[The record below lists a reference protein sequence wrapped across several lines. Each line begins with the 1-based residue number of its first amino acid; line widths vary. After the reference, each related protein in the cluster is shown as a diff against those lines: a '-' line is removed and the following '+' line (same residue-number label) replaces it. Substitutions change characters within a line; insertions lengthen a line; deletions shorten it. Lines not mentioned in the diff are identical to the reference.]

1 MDKEDARKQTLAQL
15 HERRKQV
22 VRLYNKGH
30 KVMNIV
36 EMTGLTYPTVRNTIN
51 LFTQG
56 GWSAIRPTPR
66 GRTKGEGRELTPE
79 QEKQIQRA
87 IIDHRPE
94 QLKMDFCLWSRA
106 AVMQLIEQDYGIK
119 LPVRTVGKYLKRWGF
134 TPQKPI
140 KKAYEQRPE
149 AVKAWLDEHYPAIAA
164 QAKAEGGEIHWG
176 DETALTNTDVRGR
189 SYAPS
194 GQTPVTY
201 APGGK
206 REKLSMIATVTNQ
219 GKARWMIID
228 DAFNADKLIEF
239 LKALIK
245 DAGKKVFLI
254 VDNLRVHHAKPVKAW
269 LLDHQ
274 DEIEMFYLPSYSP
287 ELNPE
292 ERLNADLKQAIG
304 RKVPVRTKAK
314 LREAANEHMTQLA
327 QSPDRIKS
335 FFQDQPVKYA
345 A

>member
-36 EMTGLTYPTVRNTIN
+36 EMTGLTYPTVRNTID

-66 GRTKGEGRELTPE
+66 GRTKGEGRVLTPE
-79 QEKQIQRA
+79 QEKQIQRV

-149 AVKAWLDEHYPAIAA
+149 AVKAWLDEYYPAIAA
-164 QAKAEGGEIHWG
+164 QAKTEGGEIHWG
-176 DETALTNTDVRGR
+176 DETVLTNTSGTGR
-189 SYAPS
+189 HYVSFSS
-194 GQTPVTY
+194 GWRRPTISEK
-201 APGGK
+201 PG
-206 REKLSMIATVTNQ
+206 A
-219 GKARWMIID
+219 
-228 DAFNADKLIEF
+228 
-239 LKALIK
+239 
-245 DAGKKVFLI
+245 
-254 VDNLRVHHAKPVKAW
+254 
-269 LLDHQ
+269 
-274 DEIEMFYLPSYSP
+274 
-287 ELNPE
+287 
-292 ERLNADLKQAIG
+292 
-304 RKVPVRTKAK
+304 
-314 LREAANEHMTQLA
+314 
-327 QSPDRIKS
+327 
-335 FFQDQPVKYA
+335 
-345 A
+345 